1 MSVEASNFDTELFF
15 IAPIGEEGSPERKR
29 SNNVFVGVVEEAAAK
44 LGMKVGRGPPIE
56 AATDRHG
63 SYGEPSIAAP

>member
-1 MSVEASNFDTELFF
+1 MSLEASNFDTELFF

-44 LGMKVGRGPPIE
+44 VEGFK
-56 AATDRHG
+56 HG
-63 SYGEPSIAAP
+63 SSSRDVKTSNLLGAHC